1 MSEPLVRWLIE
12 IGKDPSIASQCHEDL
27 EARMEAA
34 GLSQQE
40 KEIVRTR
47 DLVRVRNYLA
57 IRREENRK
65 PIVVNIGF

>member
-1 MSEPLVRWLIE
+1 MSEALVRWLVE
-12 IGKDPSIASQCHEDL
+12 MGGDPSIASRCHQDL

-34 GLSQQE
+34 GLSEQE

-47 DLVRVRNYLA
+47 DLVQVRNYLA
-57 IRREENRK
+57 RRREEKRK